1 MEMNDMMK
9 ACICEGCPS
18 YVDCTSK
25 GGKRE
30 KAFCQS
36 GVGKSKCI
44 TVEKGCI
51 CGACSVKRN
60 LKLKNYY
67 FCTKGSEAQQNK

>member
-1 MEMNDMMK
+1 MDMMEILN

-18 YVDCTSK
+18 YVVCK
-25 GGKRE
+25 KKE

-36 GVGKSKCI
+36 SVGKSKCI
-44 TVEKGCI
+44 NMEKGCI
-51 CGACSVKRN
+51 CGACAVKRT

-67 FCTKGSEAQQNK
+67 FCTKGSEKQQNK